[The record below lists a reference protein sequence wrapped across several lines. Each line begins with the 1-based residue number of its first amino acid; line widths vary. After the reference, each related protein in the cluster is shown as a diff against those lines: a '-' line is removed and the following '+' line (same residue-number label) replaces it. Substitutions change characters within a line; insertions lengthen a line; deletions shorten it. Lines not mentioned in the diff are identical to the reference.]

1 MELHDL
7 QRGYKFTA
15 YYHTIDRAR
24 LKIVAHSYEHLLD
37 VHCFMQMSFAGLGL
51 FPSCARWSSVQQYMY
66 PHFAKPMPVRMGH
79 MLYTLEWNSSAQ
91 PWAICIAMRVHVSTC
106 VIAKLA
112 IYKYLN

>member
-1 MELHDL
+1 
-7 QRGYKFTA
+7 
-15 YYHTIDRAR
+15 
-24 LKIVAHSYEHLLD
+24 
-37 VHCFMQMSFAGLGL
+37 
-51 FPSCARWSSVQQYMY
+51 
-66 PHFAKPMPVRMGH
+66 MPVRMGH